1 MEIKNKDICFFIPSF
16 FFFLIIVFIIYFAL
30 FGIPINDRA
39 EKIES
44 IQSKKEELMIET
56 RIDELSNK
64 DGSLKENFNA
74 LEKKIANDYI
84 EGYVRLPF
92 SKDSSQEERLKV
104 WDKLDN
110 EMKTYIVVK
119 SIYDDKK
126 VPDKYIKELN
136 NILKH
141 DKTEKEKKI
150 KKLTKKEKEKRKEL
164 KEYIRKLETESRG
177 FFYVSQKDS
186 GRYYVVPSGKTGL
199 WALFSF
205 ILFILS
211 GILFGI
217 EMGNDLYAFE
227 ESE

>member
-1 MEIKNKDICFFIPSF
+1 MEIKNKDICFFISSF

-30 FGIPINDRA
+30 FGIPINDKA

-44 IQSKKEELMIET
+44 IQSKKEELMVET
-56 RIDELSNK
+56 RIDELLNK

-84 EGYVRLPF
+84 EGYVELPF
-92 SKDSSQEERLKV
+92 SKDSSQEEQLKV
-104 WDKLDN
+104 WDKLDD

-141 DKTEKEKKI
+141 DKTDKEKKI
-150 KKLTKKEKEKRKEL
+150 KKLTKKQNKKEKEFN
-164 KEYIRKLETESRG
+164 EYIRKLETESRG
-177 FFYVSQKDS
+177 FFYVGQKVS
-186 GRYYVVPSGKTGL
+186 GRYYVCPSSKTGL
-199 WALFSF
+199 WILFSF
-205 ILFILS
+205 IFIILL
-211 GILFGI
+211 GILFCQEI
-217 EMGNDLYAFE
+217 QKELYAFE
-227 ESE
+227 ESK

>member
-1 MEIKNKDICFFIPSF
+1 MTFRNKHICCFISLT
-16 FFFLIIVFIIYFAL
+16 FFFLLLVLTIYFIL
-30 FGIPINDRA
+30 FGIPINDKA

-44 IQSKKEELMIET
+44 IQNKKEELMVET

-84 EGYVRLPF
+84 DGYVRLPF
-92 SKDSSQEERLKV
+92 SKDSSQEELLKV
-104 WDKLDN
+104 WDKLDA

-141 DKTEKEKKI
+141 DKTDKEKKI

-164 KEYIRKLETESRG
+164 REYIRKLETESRG
-177 FFYVSQKDS
+177 FFFVGQKDS
-186 GRYYVVPSGKTGL
+186 GRYYVCPSSKTGL
-199 WALFSF
+199 WILFSF
-205 ILFILS
+205 IFIILL
-211 GILFGI
+211 GILFCQ
-217 EMGNDLYAFE
+217 EMEKELYAFE